1 MVLRLSQFSS
11 LAVMEDLDVVDY
23 SSDRLESSDIWD
35 VPGGGLEA
43 QGVDIPRLGPED
55 LVSASLG
62 PSRLEVV
69 TSPSDFLIL
78 SPVEQVPVDTQ
89 ADSFSYML
97 ADLLDSPRWWEV
109 GVCFSS
115 PEFQGGFEPVKGF
128 E

>member
-1 MVLRLSQFSS
+1 
-11 LAVMEDLDVVDY
+11 MEDLDIVDY

-35 VPGGGLEA
+35 VPCGGLEA

-78 SPVEQVPVDTQ
+78 SPVEQVPVVSQ
-89 ADSFSYML
+89 VDSFSYL
-97 ADLLDSPRWWEV
+97 PEDLLDSPRWWEV
-109 GVCFSS
+109 GGCFLS
-115 PEFQGGFEPVKGF
+115 PVSQGGFKYLKSVVSGAADGVDGQYL
-128 E
+128 